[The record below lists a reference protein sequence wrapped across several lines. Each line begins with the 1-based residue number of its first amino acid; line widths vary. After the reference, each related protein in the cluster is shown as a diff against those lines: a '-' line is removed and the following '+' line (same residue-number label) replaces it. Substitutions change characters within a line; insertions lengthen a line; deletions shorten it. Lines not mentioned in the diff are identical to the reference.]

1 MSHFA
6 GNPCVPDYNRVSMKF
21 EKNELMIEHDVCLQT
36 ANSFGIKA
44 QAHRLLLI
52 ESVQQLI
59 ALYDAFQNDV
69 ELFNLPRLI
78 LGGGSNVILSDFL
91 PHLVLKVALKG
102 LELTRETEDQFIVRA
117 GAGENWHE
125 FVQWTIAQS
134 YAGLENLSLI
144 PGTVGASP
152 IQNIGAYGVEMQDH
166 FHSLTAFDFVSGELK
181 TFNKAD
187 CAFAYRDSVF
197 KSGEPNRYLIVD
209 VTFALPKQ
217 WQPNLGYG
225 DVAKYL
231 TDSGITQP
239 KPLDVSAAVI
249 AIRQSKLPDPAKIG
263 NAGSFFKNPIVSAEL
278 REQILREFPQCVSYR
293 QTNGSFKLAAGWL
306 IDACGWKGRRVGAV
320 GVYEKQALV
329 LVNFGGATGAEVR
342 ALAKEI
348 QRSVFEKFAVE
359 LEVEPVFV

>member
-1 MSHFA
+1 
-6 GNPCVPDYNRVSMKF
+6 MKS
-21 EKNELMIEHDVCLQT
+21 EKNNLVFQHNVCLQA

-44 QAHRLLLI
+44 QAHRLI
-52 ESVQQLI
+52 VVDNVQQLV
-59 ALYDAFQNDV
+59 ALHDAVQNDV
-69 ELFNLPRLI
+69 ELIHLPRLI

-91 PHLVLKVALKG
+91 PHLVLKMAIIG
-102 LELTRETEDQFIVRA
+102 HELIAETEDHFLVRA

-125 FVQWTIAQS
+125 FVQWTLAQG

-217 WQPNLGYG
+217 WQANLGYG

-231 TDSGITQP
+231 TDNGIVQP
-239 KPLDVSAAVI
+239 KPLDVAAAIV

-278 REQILREFPQCVSYR
+278 REQILQRFPQCVNYQ

-329 LVNFGGATGAEVR
+329 LVNLGGATGVEVR

-348 QRSVFEKFAVE
+348 QRSVFEQFAVE